1 MVPKT
6 RAAAAPVSA
15 ASRAVKPRAGIAKDR
30 SPKRS
35 SKHLSTFFRNYKCS
49 GPDIDPLHFGLLQAV
64 TALIGLSPSHT
75 VLYPGCHRHITPSL
89 FYPSV
94 TYVDN
99 YAKLREFYLDPAVYT
114 WVQENKKSPEPA
126 KMLYACQ
133 NFEKP
138 LPAKF
143 GGLQSFDLM
152 ISASAGIISTVCYD
166 YLKQGDGYLLVSD
179 AHFDAKEA
187 FLHPEIYEPV
197 AFWDRNSLQRDTTRF
212 NEFFLVATKG
222 DKSKEAKPITM
233 AQLEECKSGKP
244 RSKWSFNESAGSKEQ
259 SRPLFFL
266 FRRR

>member
-1 MVPKT
+1 
-6 RAAAAPVSA
+6 
-15 ASRAVKPRAGIAKDR
+15 
-30 SPKRS
+30 
-35 SKHLSTFFRNYKCS
+35 
-49 GPDIDPLHFGLLQAV
+49 
-64 TALIGLSPSHT
+64 
-75 VLYPGCHRHITPSL
+75 
-89 FYPSV
+89 
-94 TYVDN
+94 
-99 YAKLREFYLDPAVYT
+99 
-114 WVQENKKSPEPA
+114 
-126 KMLYACQ
+126 MLYACQ